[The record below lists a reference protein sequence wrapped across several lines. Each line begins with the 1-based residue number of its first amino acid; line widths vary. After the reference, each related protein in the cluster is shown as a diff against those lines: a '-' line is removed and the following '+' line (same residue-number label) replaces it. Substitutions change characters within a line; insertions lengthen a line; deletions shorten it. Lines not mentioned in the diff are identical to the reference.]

1 MASANE
7 STNPWEVTV
16 TEETVP
22 ARVGDRQPVAIGFQ
36 GELDALRIQQFYRNP
51 YQFGCLVPLVL
62 VSALV
67 WGVPFYMITGVIGAM
82 FVAVVAL
89 VVILGMYSKLLG
101 TARVSKILRER
112 PWLIGP
118 LHGVV
123 SGGRLT
129 VWHNDFCLQT
139 TARSYMDEP
148 GRGMLVYPTP
158 AAAVPWAM
166 VPSVCF
172 YEQQWLEL
180 LDDYINNRR
189 YQMLIGEA
197 PPEGAWVSLLSQARS
212 VALAE
217 RYHTLHW
224 RPSSSLF
231 LVTMV
236 ATSWYF
242 LVEPTFMRGWTAIY
256 GLLPVLFWGFLELV
270 RFARARYL
278 SEVDFRE
285 GSGAYR
291 RSIKTRGRN
300 GSERELPC
308 PELRWFTS
316 DVVFVSDFQH
326 WMRIPMRYIRSVKV
340 ESTFITFRMLGNTM
354 VFHREGFLDD
364 AHWRGACEEARRI
377 AAERKGNG

>member
-16 TEETVP
+16 SASAEP
-22 ARVGDRQPVAIGFQ
+22 AKLENRPPVAFEFH
-36 GELDALRIQQFYRNP
+36 GELDAPRIQRFYRNP

-62 VSALV
+62 FSALV
-67 WGVPFYMITGVIGAM
+67 WGIPFSMITGWVGVV

-89 VVILGMYSKLLG
+89 AVILGMYSKLLG
-101 TARVSKILRER
+101 TSRVSKLLRQR

-118 LHGVV
+118 LHGVA

-139 TARSYMDEP
+139 TTRSFMDDP

-158 AAAVPWAM
+158 AAAMPWAM

-172 YEQQWLEL
+172 FEQQWREL
-180 LDDYINNRR
+180 LDDYFNNRR

-197 PPEGAWVSLLSQARS
+197 PPEGAWVSLLSQYRS

-217 RYHTLHW
+217 RYYTLHW
-224 RPSSSLF
+224 RPSLSLF
-231 LVTMV
+231 LVAIV
-236 ATSWYF
+236 ATSW
-242 LVEPTFMRGWTAIY
+242 LVLIEQQFVRPWTTIY
-256 GLLPVLFWGFLELV
+256 GLLPLLFWVVLEAA

-278 SEVDFRE
+278 SEVDFRK
-285 GSGAYR
+285 GDGAYR
-291 RSIKTRGRN
+291 RSIKTSGRN

-316 DVVFVSDFQH
+316 DVLFVSDVQH
-326 WMRIPMRYIRSVKV
+326 WMRIPMRYIDSVKV
-340 ESTFITFRMLGNTM
+340 EATFITFRMPGNTM
-354 VFHREGFLDD
+354 VFHREGFLDE

-377 AAERKGNG
+377 ASERKGNG